1 MKADDSRHG
10 EDEDDGKLEKEER
23 SKTAEHSRDD
33 DDQDCQKL
41 KHSDG
46 VKGIEPHNDEAS
58 WATLEDSFTKPV
70 SHIQHVVQYL
80 KKRKSVL
87 SALEVLDVASHLP
100 VKDAQCDCKGGHKED
115 SKIELTGFASQ
126 EDESK
131 ISEQS
136 GTYEN

>member
-1 MKADDSRHG
+1 M
-10 EDEDDGKLEKEER
+10 
-23 SKTAEHSRDD
+23 
-33 DDQDCQKL
+33 
-41 KHSDG
+41 
-46 VKGIEPHNDEAS
+46 
-58 WATLEDSFTKPV
+58 
-70 SHIQHVVQYL
+70 VQYL